1 MGSFGCFCLVCFVC
15 HADVSE
21 HVLPTLAWARAKV
34 HSSFDPGSDPRSR
47 DDAPASAGFACPV
60 LARGWGCR
68 MQLLQV
74 QPVGGYMNRA
84 PVRELLVFCRFLLG
98 FFLGGGCYRLS
109 LC

>member
-1 MGSFGCFCLVCFVC
+1 
-15 HADVSE
+15 
-21 HVLPTLAWARAKV
+21 
-34 HSSFDPGSDPRSR
+34 
-47 DDAPASAGFACPV
+47 
-60 LARGWGCR
+60 